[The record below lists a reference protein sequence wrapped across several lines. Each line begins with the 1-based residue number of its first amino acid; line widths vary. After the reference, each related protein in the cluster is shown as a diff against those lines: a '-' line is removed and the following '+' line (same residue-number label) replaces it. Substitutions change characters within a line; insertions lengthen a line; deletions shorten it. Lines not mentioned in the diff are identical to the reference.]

1 MIEPITLDFETQ
13 TIVGNPVAHPPDP
26 VGVAVWIQGQ
36 EPTYLAW
43 GHPVENNCTRS
54 EGLSYARKII
64 VDSGRPVLFHNA
76 PFDLA
81 VIDGALGRGTTWQHR
96 DWNLYHDTQYLVFLD
111 DPYAATLSLK
121 PSAARYL
128 GMPPNEQDE
137 LRDWILKHV
146 PEASEKDWGG
156 YIARAPGELV
166 GRYAIGDVV
175 RTLGLFRHLWPIIEN
190 RGMVAAYDRERQLM
204 PILYESS
211 RKGIRVDRD
220 TLEHHNGVYTR
231 ALDIADTR
239 LRKLLDVPAL
249 DFGKRGQ
256 LAEALERAGYVT
268 EWALTPTG
276 RKSTSKK
283 TLKINNLEVDGLV
296 RYRGALNTCLSTFMG
311 PWLELSREDSRLHTS
326 WNQVRTV
333 ERDSRGTQT
342 GRLSSN
348 SPNFQNVPTEFDL
361 VIPEGLIP
369 LPFMRRYLLPE
380 PGHVWLKRDFSS
392 QEVRIL
398 AHYEDGGLCRS
409 YVSNP
414 DFDPHQQAKEMI
426 YDSVSLELHR
436 KFVKIV
442 AFSIIYG
449 AGVPGVQRQLGQKGY
464 VCSYDEAKRVRDA
477 YLDAVPD
484 VKALVRQ
491 VQRVGR
497 QGSAIRTWGGRE
509 YYSEPAK
516 IVAGSMRSFE
526 YKLLNYLIQGSA
538 ADQTKQSIIEWN
550 DQRRWD
556 SIFLATVHDEIN
568 ISAPADAWESHM
580 SVLRG
585 AMNVDRFDVPFKSE
599 GFKGENWEDIE
610 PCT

>member
-1 MIEPITLDFETQ
+1 MIDPITLDFETQ
-13 TIVGNPVAHPPDP
+13 GIVGNPIYKPPAP
-26 VGVAVWIQGQ
+26 VGVAVWVPGM

-43 GHPVENNCTRS
+43 GHLTENNCTYS
-54 EGLSYARKII
+54 EGIQYARKII

-81 VIDGALGRGTTWQHR
+81 VLDGALGFGTTWR
-96 DWNLYHDTQYLVFLD
+96 NSEWNRYHDTQYLVFLD

-121 PSAARYL
+121 PSANRYL
-128 GMPPNEQDE
+128 GMPPDEQDA
-137 LRDWILKHV
+137 LRDWILSNCH
-146 PEASEKDWGG
+146 EATEKDWGF

-175 RTLGLFRHLWPIIEN
+175 RTRKLFDLLHQKIVS
-190 RGMVAAYDRERQLM
+190 RGMQAAYDRERRLM
-204 PILYESS
+204 PVLYGSS
-211 RKGIRVDRD
+211 HRGIRVAREKLEEDYVQYSRTLD
-220 TLEHHNGVYTR
+220 T
-231 ALDIADTR
+231 ADTR
-239 LRKLLDVPAL
+239 LRELLKVPGL
-249 DFGKRGQ
+249 DFGKRGAM
-256 LAEALERAGYVT
+256 AEALGDAGYVT
-268 EWALTPTG
+268 EWSLTPTG
-276 RKSTSKK
+276 KKSTSKK
-283 TLKINNLEVDGLV
+283 TLRINDPEVDALV

-311 PWLELSREDSRLHTS
+311 PWLELSHEDSRLHTS

-361 VIPEGLIP
+361 VVPEGLLP
-369 LPFMRRYLLPE
+369 LPLMRRYLLPE

-409 YVSNP
+409 YISDA
-414 DFDPHQQAKEMI
+414 DFDPHQRAKEMI
-426 YDSVSLELHR
+426 YDSVNLELHR

-449 AGVPGVQRQLGQKGY
+449 AGVPGVQRQLGQKGF
-464 VCSYDEAKRVRDA
+464 VCDYDEAKRVRDA

-484 VKALVRQ
+484 VKALVREIQ
-491 VQRVGR
+491 QVGR
-497 QGSAIRTWGGRE
+497 SGNCIRTWGGRE

-516 IVAGSMRSFE
+516 VVDGRMRSFE

-538 ADQTKQSIIEWN
+538 ADQTKQSIIDWN
-550 DQRRWD
+550 EQRRWD
-556 SIFLATVHDEIN
+556 AVFLATVHDEIN
-568 ISAPADAWESHM
+568 VSAPADEWESHM

-585 AMNVDRFDVPFKSE
+585 AMNADRFDVPFKSE

-610 PCT
+610 ACT